1 MATAMALC
9 GGGGSGGCDLTASS
23 AVLMEYVNDFDLM
36 KLEVKR
42 EPLDLHSGHHRHHH
56 HNHQQQQQ
64 HNHHNLQLQQQ
75 QQQQDDLS
83 QVRVRAAG
91 SLHSSSPSPM
101 STPRSS
107 EPPSPV
113 LGEPSSAPR
122 AGLLVED
129 LYWVMNHAQ
138 NQQGHGALHLH
149 AHHHHQQQQQ
159 QQQQQMVVDTVA
171 AAEALNLT
179 PEDAVEALIGC
190 AVHSVQSQGFDL
202 RSGTLL
208 QAGGAGGVHSPLDL
222 LRDELQDVDN
232 TEAQR
237 QQQHHN
243 HHHHQQLLLH
253 SGCGGSSS
261 NVSSSSGSSSSGSGI
276 VSGVGHPCRGA
287 CSEERFTDEQLVSM
301 SVRELNRQLRGLAKD
316 DAARLKQRRRT
327 LKNRGYAQ
335 SCRHKRV
342 QQRHLLESE
351 KSLLQ
356 RQVDELE
363 RELARL
369 CRERDAYKDKCERLA
384 GSEAPRSRSPVSPGF
399 YL

>member
-9 GGGGSGGCDLTASS
+9 GGGGGGCDLAASS

-42 EPLDLHSGHHRHHH
+42 EPLDLQSGHHRHH
-56 HNHQQQQQ
+56 HQQQQQ
-64 HNHHNLQLQQQ
+64 HNHHNQQQLQQLQQQ
-75 QQQQDDLS
+75 DDPS

-91 SLHSSSPSPM
+91 SLQSSSPSPV

-113 LGEPSSAPR
+113 LGVPSSAPR

-138 NQQGHGALHLH
+138 NHQGHGTLHLH
-149 AHHHHQQQQQ
+149 AHHQQQQQ
-159 QQQQQMVVDTVA
+159 QHVVDTVA

-190 AVHSVQSQGFDL
+190 AVHSAQSQGFDL
-202 RSGTLL
+202 RPGALL
-208 QAGGAGGVHSPLDL
+208 QAGGAGGGGGGGVHSPLDL

-237 QQQHHN
+237 QQQQ
-243 HHHHQQLLLH
+243 HHHHHRNHHQQQQLLLH

-261 NVSSSSGSSSSGSGI
+261 NVSCSGSSGSVGSGA
-276 VSGVGHPCRGA
+276 GHPCRGA

-384 GSEAPRSRSPVSPGF
+384 CSGAPRSRSPVLPGF